1 MPLDPQVRAAIDTA
15 VAMGIKPA
23 YQLSIEEGRRALE
36 ARAALMNQTLEPVHE
51 VAERVIPG
59 PGGDL
64 KLRIYRPD
72 RAGPLPVLAYYHG
85 GGWVRGSLDTHE
97 PLCRA
102 LTNQVGCLV
111 VSVDYRLA
119 PEAKYPAAVDDCYA
133 ATCWVAEHAR
143 ELGVDASRLA
153 VGGDSAGGN
162 LAAVISQLARDRGG
176 PPIKFQLLLYP
187 VTGYDFETESYRQN
201 AEGYMLERQ
210 DMIWY
215 WQQYLP
221 NEAAAREPYAA
232 PLLGDLR
239 GLPPAHVTT
248 AEYDPLR
255 DEGMAYAE
263 ALRAAGVP
271 TTSRCY
277 EGLIHG
283 FYGMAA
289 VVDRARQARDETAEA
304 LRQGLGG

>member
-1 MPLDPQVRAAIDTA
+1 MPLDPQVRAAIDAA

-51 VAERVIPG
+51 VTERVIPG

-72 RAGPLPVLAYYHG
+72 RPGPLPVLVYYHG

-102 LTNQVGCLV
+102 LTNQVGCLT

-119 PEAKYPAAVDDCYA
+119 PEATYPAAADDCYA

-162 LAAVISQLARDRGG
+162 LAAVISQMARDRGG

-210 DMIWY
+210 DMIFY

-221 NEAAAREPYAA
+221 NEAAAREPYAV
-232 PLLGDLR
+232 PLVGDLH
-239 GLPPAHVTT
+239 GLPAAHVTT
-248 AEYDPLR
+248 AEFDPLR

-263 ALRAAGVP
+263 RLQAAGVP

-289 VVDRARQARDETAEA
+289 VVDRAKQARDETAAA
-304 LRQGLGG
+304 LRQGLEA

>member
-1 MPLDPQVRAAIDTA
+1 MPLDPQVKAAIDA
-15 VAMGIKPA
+15 SVAMGIKPA
-23 YQLSIEEGRRALE
+23 HQLSIEQGRQALE
-36 ARAALMNQTLEPVHE
+36 ARAAMMNQSLEPVHE
-51 VAERVIPG
+51 VTERTIPG
-59 PGGDL
+59 PGGEL
-64 KLRIYRPD
+64 RLRIYRPE
-72 RAGPLPVLAYYHG
+72 RPGPLPVLVYYHG
-85 GGWVRGSLDTHE
+85 GGWIRGSLDTHE

-119 PEAKYPAAVDDCYA
+119 PEAKFPAAADDCYA

-153 VGGDSAGGN
+153 VGGDSAGGY
-162 LAAVISQLARDRGG
+162 LAATICQLARDRGG

-187 VTGYDFETESYRQN
+187 VMGYDFETESYRQN
-201 AEGYMLERQ
+201 AEGYMMERQ
-210 DMIWY
+210 DMIFY

-221 NEAAAREPYAA
+221 NEAAAREPYAV
-232 PLLGDLR
+232 PLAGDLR
-239 GLPPAHVTT
+239 GLPPAHLTT
-248 AEYDPLR
+248 AEFDVLR

-263 ALRAAGVP
+263 RLRAAGVP
-271 TTSRCY
+271 ATSRCY

-289 VVDRARQARDETAEA
+289 VVDRARQARQETAEA
-304 LRQGLGG
+304 LRQGLEA